1 MCALFTWAMRST
13 GPPVAHRFDPFDRPC
28 AFQFLFGDAGEDM
41 ARPFAIDVDVAGDA
55 VTVELRLFGWAALWA
70 DQCRDALPQALHAG
84 ISLRP
89 GGRLRVVFE
98 PIDCLMWR
106 AAAEL
111 PPARVT
117 DACLRLRTPTAVRA
131 GRALVGSPSA
141 LYAALPRAQRR
152 PKALRIPHPT
162 SLEVEEQ
169 QPAWARANRDVAV
182 RALGRR

>member
-1 MCALFTWAMRST
+1 MLCSPGPCGARGRRSPIASIHSIVPARSNFCSATPARALA
-13 GPPVAHRFDPFDRPC
+13 
-28 AFQFLFGDAGEDM
+28 Q
-41 ARPFAIDVDVAGDA
+41 PFAIDVDVAGDA

-70 DQCRDALPQALHAG
+70 DQCRDAFPQALHAG

-111 PPARVT
+111 PPAP